1 MLLARWYGEGDT
13 ALSFL
18 LGEGYR
24 RQIPAV
30 RLSLRLWLGL
40 RRASLLVCSY
50 FYFPVSSFSL
60 FIVVSCAI
68 FPIAAEIDSTF

>member
-1 MLLARWYGEGDT
+1 MLLARWYEEGDT
-13 ALSFL
+13 ALSFP

-24 RQIPAV
+24 RRIPAV

-50 FYFPVSSFSL
+50 FYFSVSSFSL

-68 FPIAAEIDSTF
+68 FPIAAEIDWTF